1 MWSQVACSIYISI
14 KTSFGSMSIR
24 AIQLPVALS
33 VSVAALLLAGCSG
46 GMEESKL
53 PDTPKI
59 AVTDTYHGVE
69 VTEQYRWLEDHKDP
83 KVRAWNDAQHAYARS
98 ILDALPDRPAIQ
110 KRLQGLLGEETPSYY
125 RIKHRNGTLF
135 ALKRQ
140 PPHEQSILV
149 AMESADDPSSERV
162 VLDLNVLNPEA
173 TTTIDFYSPS
183 PDGKV
188 LAVSLSEKGSEIGD
202 LFFYDI
208 VSGKRLGDR
217 IPYVNGPT
225 AGGSIAWFKDGTG
238 VFYTRYPRAGE
249 RPEED
254 LAFYQQVYCHRLGT
268 PTEED
273 TYEVG
278 KDFPRI
284 AEIRLDAS
292 HDGTLFLATVAN
304 GDGGEYAHYLRDKSG
319 KWAQV
324 TQFDEGICA
333 VRFGPDNSLYML
345 SYQDAPNGRILRMV
359 AGETDTRKAKV
370 VVPESDVSIYEY
382 LPTDSRLYVIDMA
395 GGPRDIRMFDLQGKL
410 LSPIRTPPVSSAGS
424 LVDLGDDN
432 ILFNGSSFVAPP
444 TWYRFEADKNETHKT
459 ALIKKC
465 SATFDDIEVVR
476 EFAVSK
482 DGTKIP
488 MNIMQKKG
496 TQLDGKNPTI
506 LYGYGGYGICKSPEF
521 DVTRR
526 LWFDQGGVY
535 VVANIRGGG
544 EYGEDWHKEGY
555 LTNKQNVFDDFIACA
570 NYLIDSA
577 YTTPKKLAIWGG
589 SNGGL
594 LMGAVMTQ
602 HPELFRVVV
611 SRAGVY
617 DMLRTELEPNGV
629 FNITEY
635 GTVKDPEQFRAL
647 YAYSPYHHV
656 VEGTAYPA
664 VLFTVGTFDG
674 RVNPWQS
681 RKMLAALQEANSS
694 DYPLL
699 MRTSEASGHGHRGGL
714 TENVNKK
721 ADQYAFLMDQ
731 LGMKYRKAE

>member
-1 MWSQVACSIYISI
+1 
-14 KTSFGSMSIR
+14 MSIR
-24 AIQLPVALS
+24 ANRLS
-33 VSVAALLLAGCSG
+33 VAIIELSTIVTSLLLAGCSG

-69 VTEQYRWLEDHKDP
+69 VTEQYRWLEDYEDP
-83 KVRAWNDAQHAYARS
+83 KVRKWNDAQHAHARS
-98 ILDALPDRPAIQ
+98 TLDALKDRPAIH
-110 KRLQGLLGEETPSYY
+110 KRFQELLGEETPSYY
-125 RIKHRNGTLF
+125 GIKHRKGTLF
-135 ALKRQ
+135 ALKKQ

-149 AMESADDPSSERV
+149 AMESADDPSGERV

-183 PDGKV
+183 PDGKI

-208 VSGKRLGDR
+208 ETGKRLDDR

-225 AGGSIAWFKDGTG
+225 AGGGVAWFKDGSG
-238 VFYTRYPRAGE
+238 VLYTRYPRESE

-254 LAFYQQVYCHRLGT
+254 LAFYQQVYFHKFGT
-268 PTEED
+268 PAEED

-278 KDFPRI
+278 KEFPRI
-284 AEIRLDAS
+284 AEIELDAS
-292 HDGTLFLATVAN
+292 HDGTRFLAAVAN
-304 GDGGEYAHYLRDKSG
+304 GDGGEYSHYLRDKSG
-319 KWAQV
+319 KWTQV
-324 TQFDEGICA
+324 TKHEDQIPT
-333 VRFGPDNSLYML
+333 VQFGPDNSLFML
-345 SYQDAPNGRILRMV
+345 SYQGAPNGQILRLA
-359 AGETDTRKAKV
+359 AGEADMDKAKV
-370 VVPESDVSIYEY
+370 VVPESDVSIYWY
-382 LPTDSRLYVIDMA
+382 LPTDSRLYVIDMV
-395 GGPRDIRMFDLQGKL
+395 GGPREIRVFDLKGKL
-410 LSPIRTPPVSSAGS
+410 LSPIPTPPISSVGS
-424 LVDLGDDN
+424 MVDLGNDN
-432 ILFNGSSFVAPP
+432 ILFNGRSFVAPS
-444 TWYRFEADKNETHKT
+444 TWYRFEADQNETHKT

-465 SATFDDIEVVR
+465 SASFDDIEVVR
-476 EFAVSK
+476 EFAISK

-488 MNIMQKKG
+488 MNIMRKKG
-496 TQLDGKNPTI
+496 TEIDGENPTI

-521 DVTRR
+521 DVSRR

-535 VVANIRGGG
+535 VVANIRDGG
-544 EYGEDWHKEGY
+544 EYGEDWHQEGY
-555 LTNKQNVFDDFIACA
+555 LTNKQNVFDDFVACA
-570 NYLIDSA
+570 RYLIDSG
-577 YTTPKKLAIWGG
+577 YTNPEKLAIWGG

-594 LMGAVMTQ
+594 LMGGVMTQ
-602 HPELFRVVV
+602 HPELFRVVI

-635 GTVKDPEQFRAL
+635 GTVEDPDQFEAL

-656 VEGTAYPA
+656 VEWTAYPA

-681 RKMLAALQEANSS
+681 RKMLAALQAANSS

-699 MRTSEASGHGHRGGL
+699 MRTSEAAGHGHRAGL

-721 ADQYAFLMDQ
+721 ADQFAFLMVFGVSQ
-731 LGMKYRKAE
+731 TRTNWT